1 MNPAYL
7 KAASD
12 ALRAESGSHFEEGRT
27 DMGLIAGAR
36 ALLADAYLRR
46 ELCRSL
52 QATAR
57 QRPTATLS
65 GLAPDPVRVV
75 RLTPPALG
83 QTTPGMPSPAAAFA
97 ESGELPFPLCVRR
110 RTPVPGG
117 RRQPPLGADETPASA
132 PARDPQSPAHAA
144 DSLFTRALRWTLKF
158 PRA

>member
-27 DMGLIAGAR
+27 DLGLIAGAR

-52 QATAR
+52 QAPAR

-75 RLTPPALG
+75 RRTPPALG
-83 QTTPGMPSPAAAFA
+83 QTTPGMPSPAAALEA
-97 ESGELPFPLCVRR
+97 AGEAPFPLVQVRR
-110 RTPVPGG
+110 LPGAPRTPP
-117 RRQPPLGADETPASA
+117 
-132 PARDPQSPAHAA
+132 PAHAA
-144 DSLFTRALRWTLKF
+144 GSLFTRALTWTLKSW
-158 PRA
+158 RA